1 MIVLVTSNLVWWVS
15 GNHTLIS
22 NYSKFII
29 ERKERGFFYQNNRT
43 KTISLSR
50 VYFLFLLNTS
60 LRYDMFV
67 EDRRTAK
74 TQTHPFSTLS
84 HIYTI
89 HRTEHQTQRE
99 SRQRTFP
106 PNKCYFLF
114 LINSFYLYNYYMLL
128 LYYIITWIRNYF
140 FKKNSISILVS
151 SFFPYSR
158 ISYILAPKNNWTW
171 KCKNLLQWTKPRLI
185 CRRRQLD

>member
-1 MIVLVTSNLVWWVS
+1 
-15 GNHTLIS
+15 
-22 NYSKFII
+22 
-29 ERKERGFFYQNNRT
+29 
-43 KTISLSR
+43 
-50 VYFLFLLNTS
+50 
-60 LRYDMFV
+60 MFV

-84 HIYTI
+84 HII

-128 LYYIITWIRNYF
+128 LFIILLHELEITF
-140 FKKNSISILVS
+140 FLKLDVDFSF
-151 SFFPYSR
+151 FFPYSR
-158 ISYILAPKNNWTW
+158 ISYILAPKNN
-171 KCKNLLQWTKPRLI
+171 
-185 CRRRQLD
+185 

>member
-1 MIVLVTSNLVWWVS
+1 
-15 GNHTLIS
+15 
-22 NYSKFII
+22 
-29 ERKERGFFYQNNRT
+29 
-43 KTISLSR
+43 
-50 VYFLFLLNTS
+50 
-60 LRYDMFV
+60 MFV

-89 HRTEHQTQRE
+89 HRTEHQTQKE

-128 LYYIITWIRNYF
+128 LFIILLHELEITFF
-140 FKKNSISILVS
+140 FKNSTSILVS
-151 SFFPYSR
+151 SSR
-158 ISYILAPKNNWTW
+158 IPVYRIF
-171 KCKNLLQWTKPRLI
+171 
-185 CRRRQLD
+185 